1 MRDHQCERQT
11 AGEGHRNTFK
21 PADAAPWTWKP
32 DSFMDLALP
41 AAACL
46 TAAITTEVWR
56 TLL

>member
-1 MRDHQCERQT
+1 
-11 AGEGHRNTFK
+11 
-21 PADAAPWTWKP
+21 
-32 DSFMDLALP
+32 MDLALP